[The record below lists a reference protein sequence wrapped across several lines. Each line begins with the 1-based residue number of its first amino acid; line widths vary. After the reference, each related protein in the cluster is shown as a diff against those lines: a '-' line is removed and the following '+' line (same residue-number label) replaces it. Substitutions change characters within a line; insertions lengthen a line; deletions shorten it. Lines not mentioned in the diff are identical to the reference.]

1 MLKNLNSK
9 LCIKLGILF
18 NIGERADK
26 HEETEINF
34 LSTFYIQGT
43 RKRGKRI
50 QNLIYLLNKD

>member
-18 NIGERADK
+18 NIERADK

-34 LSTFYIQGT
+34 LSTFYIQGA